1 MGAPGRD
8 VELLVLDADHHPR
21 RVDAA
26 ARASLDHRD
35 PWVTVPTSDPGRTT
49 DRLSEHGLATAD
61 LPEWLMTR
69 SPVAWAPPPVPP
81 GYAARTAVLDHRVEV
96 RVDASDG
103 TLAASGQAGLTA
115 SWAVPDRVSTARGHR
130 RRGLGRTVM
139 GLLDQEVTGL
149 GATRGVLVAS
159 QEGRR
164 LYLTL
169 GWQVT
174 SAVVVARRR

>member
-1 MGAPGRD
+1 
-8 VELLVLDADHHPR
+8 
-21 RVDAA
+21 
-26 ARASLDHRD
+26 
-35 PWVTVPTSDPGRTT
+35 
-49 DRLSEHGLATAD
+49 
-61 LPEWLMTR
+61 
-69 SPVAWAPPPVPP
+69 
-81 GYAARTAVLDHRVEV
+81 
-96 RVDASDG
+96 
-103 TLAASGQAGLTA
+103 
-115 SWAVPDRVSTARGHR
+115 
-130 RRGLGRTVM
+130 M